1 MARNDAHHQC
11 CQTQFRIVLAVDCQR
26 NCLLK
31 IPETVLS
38 AHRFAKFLVRNLSPQ
53 GATMSFIL
61 IGFGKKTY
69 KDLGETGQE
78 QKCAWCSTR
87 IFYHLIVIHTWLT
100 CFFIPLLPYRKE
112 YKIECPVC
120 ACGTWIYG
128 KEVKAAKRGE
138 LSIHRYATTANE

>member
-1 MARNDAHHQC
+1 LSKKLLIENTRNGAQC
-11 CQTQFRIVLAVDCQR
+11 P
-26 NCLLK
+26 LLCK
-31 IPETVLS
+31 VPGEKP
-38 AHRFAKFLVRNLSPQ
+38 FPQ

-61 IGFGKKTY
+61 IVVGKKTY

-78 QKCAWCSTR
+78 KKCAWCSTR

-100 CFFIPLLPYRKE
+100 CFFIPLLPHRKE

-138 LSIHRYATTANE
+138 LSIHRYVTTANE